1 MNSKSITKLEDLPDE
16 LLLLICRY
24 LNIIEILNGFSCLNA
39 RLSKTISEFSIKIDL
54 NIIPLKLINRFLH
67 EILPNISYNV
77 RSLIYSDNFERF
89 PIKLDMFNNLESI
102 HFLNKFSEDFLIN
115 TKEIKIDSV
124 PVDIQIDLIKN
135 FFSSSQYKNLKSLEL
150 LSYHGFTFSNIQLN
164 KLIQIENLKI
174 TLKNNVDLFELLYL
188 LSYSIEQLN
197 IHILYNGPFKSL
209 TKFSSPLKLTK
220 LRYFHLKTTF
230 EDSIQFKQLEK
241 LIIDSFDFIQYLS
254 IETLTRDQNYIDG
267 LQWENFLKKLNYLK
281 NFSFSIR
288 YRFKINENDDQQ
300 IRENY
305 LLNSF
310 STDFWLYQRKW
321 FILFYSTYSNI
332 NQNDSTCFIKR
343 KNYEKLFLHTIPY
356 PYAFMDATIDINK
369 TKSTIDQYSTRD
381 IYSNVRHLYYDGESI
396 PIKLEC
402 LKNLLDKF
410 QLINELKL
418 DRLIIDY
425 SSLLSNKINLRHLNK
440 LTIYNT
446 DEKISINMNLFSL
459 SSMYNLRYIRIP
471 QICLSDN
478 LQMPKQLETLILTE
492 CRDINFDFIYKCE
505 NLRIL
510 KLFLNNFDRLLENNG
525 ELIINIINTIYN
537 NNNNIMET
545 LQLMCHG
552 VNQTKMKIFE
562 KQFNLNNIK
571 YLNAI
576 YDGKSLTIQRS
587 NLYFDQSS

>member
-1 MNSKSITKLEDLPDE
+1 
-16 LLLLICRY
+16 
-24 LNIIEILNGFSCLNA
+24 
-39 RLSKTISEFSIKIDL
+39 
-54 NIIPLKLINRFLH
+54 
-67 EILPNISYNV
+67 
-77 RSLIYSDNFERF
+77 
-89 PIKLDMFNNLESI
+89 
-102 HFLNKFSEDFLIN
+102 
-115 TKEIKIDSV
+115 
-124 PVDIQIDLIKN
+124 
-135 FFSSSQYKNLKSLEL
+135 
-150 LSYHGFTFSNIQLN
+150 
-164 KLIQIENLKI
+164 
-174 TLKNNVDLFELLYL
+174 
-188 LSYSIEQLN
+188 
-197 IHILYNGPFKSL
+197 
-209 TKFSSPLKLTK
+209 
-220 LRYFHLKTTF
+220 
-230 EDSIQFKQLEK
+230 
-241 LIIDSFDFIQYLS
+241 
-254 IETLTRDQNYIDG
+254 
-267 LQWENFLKKLNYLK
+267 
-281 NFSFSIR
+281 
-288 YRFKINENDDQQ
+288 
-300 IRENY
+300 
-305 LLNSF
+305 
-310 STDFWLYQRKW
+310 
-321 FILFYSTYSNI
+321 
-332 NQNDSTCFIKR
+332 
-343 KNYEKLFLHTIPY
+343 
-356 PYAFMDATIDINK
+356 
-369 TKSTIDQYSTRD
+369 D
-381 IYSNVRHLYYDGESI
+381 IYSNVRHLYYDSESI

-410 QLINELKL
+410 HLINELKL

-446 DEKISINMNLFSL
+446 DEKISINMNLFNL